1 VRSAVAWRPPRRS
14 APRWPRLRVR
24 PGENSGEIELTVT
37 RDYGS
42 QVLEQASESIN
53 ESDTVLRLLDRNADV
68 ETRYGGGFVQ
78 SIDGLA
84 GGQSDGRRSD
94 WFFYVNGIESPV
106 GSAEYDPADGDRI
119 WWDFHDWTSA
129 MRVPAVVARGRS
141 RSCAGSRGTVEGR
154 IRLRI
159 ESGCATGP
167 RQAAQGGAEPGAQ
180 PADAIHVQVGTWE
193 TIRTDEVAGL
203 RWAAQRERRVA
214 TFTGERRPLPPFS
227 TSAVSRA
234 RSRSRAVAALRPGEG
249 RPLGDHRD
257 GPGRGGRAA
266 GLFGSD
272 LRNRF
277 AVATDG
283 GCRCASAQ
291 PVMSGAGPVRPSPP
305 TGQASPHRASPGAAV
320 AYLGALALV
329 GSSTGARWCWS
340 PPAPR
345 SLCRGRGRRSA
356 RRRRVASPGGPVGL

>member
-1 VRSAVAWRPPRRS
+1 VRSAGRLAATAALCAAVAPGCG
-14 APRWPRLRVR
+14 LG

-42 QVLEQASESIN
+42 QVLERASESIN

-129 MRVPAVVARGRS
+129 MRVPAVVGSWPEPFVRGF
-141 RSCAGSRGTVEGR
+141 EGER
-154 IRLRI
+154 WKVAFDCRI
-159 ESGCATGP
+159 ESEVCEPVLDRLRRA
-167 RQAAQGGAEPGAQ
+167 GAEPSELN
-180 PADAIHVQVGTWE
+180 PADAIHVRVGTWE

-203 RWAAQRERRVA
+203 LAGPPSESGVFA
-214 TFTGERRPLPPFS
+214 TFTGERRPLLTLLDQRGEPAGSLGPG
-227 TSAVSRA
+227 AGL
-234 RSRSRAVAALRPGEG
+234 VAALRPGEG
-249 RPLGDHRD
+249 PPTWVITGTDRAGVDA
-257 GPGRGGRAA
+257 AA
-266 GLFGSD
+266 GLLGSD

-283 GCRCASAQ
+283 GCE
-291 PVMSGAGPVRPSPP
+291 
-305 TGQASPHRASPGAAV
+305 
-320 AYLGALALV
+320 
-329 GSSTGARWCWS
+329 GARQRNPCHV
-340 PPAPR
+340 
-345 SLCRGRGRRSA
+345 G
-356 RRRRVASPGGPVGL
+356 VPVP